1 MSRLSV
7 ATVEL
12 CLKLPPSTAAA
23 APEVRLLVDLE
34 SSCSLHSETE
44 VALQLDGKWAYRGS
58 FVVEQSVPSSLLYR
72 LGICAVPGTLWT
84 LRIRDADDRYLLSDA
99 DTLDAP
105 KSWLVGSCPL
115 GAARAY
121 GEVTSLQDFR
131 ARRASGVG
139 HGRAPG

>member
-7 ATVEL
+7 ANVEL
-12 CLKLPPSTAAA
+12 CLKLPPNAAAA

-58 FVVEQSVPSSLLYR
+58 FVVEQTVPSSLLYR

-84 LRIRDADDRYLLSDA
+84 LRIRDADSRYLLSDA
-99 DTLDAP
+99 DTLDTP

-115 GAARAY
+115 GAATAY
-121 GEVTSLQDFR
+121 GEVTMLDEYR
-131 ARRASGVG
+131 ARRATGARN
-139 HGRAPG
+139 GRAPG